1 MLFPT
6 RSAPADR
13 PLTGSNLLKPKL
25 FPFAQAGA
33 PASVLVL
40 KPSSLGD
47 VIHTLPAVAALKR
60 HWPAT
65 HVQWLVNPEWSPFLT
80 HNPVVDAVSLFPR
93 SEFRGPLGPLRL
105 LSWARSFARTVRA
118 DWVLDFQCLLRSA
131 LLGRLCAPKAF
142 YGLSDAREG
151 ASLFYDAAA
160 PVAHVTHAVD
170 RYLSL
175 VESLGV
181 PVPEQLEWPFPETSL
196 PGDFDAST
204 PFIAVHPFARGA
216 GKSLSLRDLRLL
228 CEALSPARIVLVG
241 RSDTP
246 PSPLPN
252 VDNWLNRTTL
262 LELTAILQRASWTV
276 SVDSGP
282 MHIAAALSSRVLAL
296 HTWSDPQKV
305 GPYPPTACVWKD
317 GFLFQRGR
325 PDQQQPAKTMPEIAD
340 WILRQIQCLGSGSA
354 LRF

>member
-1 MLFPT
+1 
-6 RSAPADR
+6 
-13 PLTGSNLLKPKL
+13 LKPKP
-25 FPFAQAGA
+25 FPFTQDAA

-65 HVQWLVNPEWSPFLT
+65 RVQWLVNPEWSPFLT
-80 HNPVVDAVSLFPR
+80 RNPVVDEVSLFPR
-93 SEFRGPLGPLRL
+93 SQFRGPLGPLRM
-105 LSWARSFARTVRA
+105 LSWARSFAKTVSA

-131 LLGRLCAPKAF
+131 LIGRLCAPKAF

-175 VESLGV
+175 VEAVGV
-181 PVPEQLEWPFPETSL
+181 PIPEQLEWPFPETTL
-196 PGDFDAST
+196 PKAFDAST
-204 PFIAVHPFARGA
+204 PFIAVHPFSRGA
-216 GKSLSLRDLRLL
+216 GKSLSLGDLRLL
-228 CEALSPARIVLVG
+228 CEALAPARVVLVG
-241 RSDTP
+241 RSDATP
-246 PSPLPN
+246 GPLPN

-262 LELTAILQRASWTV
+262 LELTAILQRANWTV

-282 MHIAAALSSRVLAL
+282 MHIAAALSNRVLAL

-317 GFLFQRGR
+317 GFLFQRGNPEQR
-325 PDQQQPAKTMPEIAD
+325 QPVKNMPEIAA
-340 WILRQIQCLGSGSA
+340 WILSHIQ
-354 LRF
+354 